1 MSHISWDEDLEMPKD
16 GLHVE
21 VFHED
26 AEAKGRTPF
35 ESLQVGQELDGVV
48 VVQHLYHGAIV
59 DVGAE
64 ADGFVHSLPRL
75 HAFLHLLPLTRLAAS
90 STSASLT
97 GSMCATYSTWALLF
111 ACACGRSSPRI
122 ASAGRSCSTASR
134 PTCPSCLRCRPQH
147 IRP

>member
-48 VVQHLYHGAIV
+48 VVQHLHHGAIV

-64 ADGFVHSLPRL
+64 ADGFVHSQPRL
-75 HAFLHLLPLTRLAAS
+75 HACLLPLTRLAAS

-97 GSMCATYSTWALLF
+97 GSMCATYSTWAWLF
-111 ACACGRSSPRI
+111 ACACGRSSPRT

-134 PTCPSCLRCRPQH
+134 PTCPSC
-147 IRP
+147 